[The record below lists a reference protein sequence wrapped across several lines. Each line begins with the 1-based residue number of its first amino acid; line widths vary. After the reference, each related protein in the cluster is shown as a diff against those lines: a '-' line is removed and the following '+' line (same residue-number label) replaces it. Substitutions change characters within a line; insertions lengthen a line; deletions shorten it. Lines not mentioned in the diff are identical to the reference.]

1 MTADTSGSTTRA
13 SVLPG
18 TSPSFAQRVH
28 AWWSS
33 PRSARLRG
41 TSGVITT
48 YVVSRLLLVLI
59 PLGLF
64 IYPGGTLLTDDVH
77 LYWTWSE
84 VVLSGH
90 YPIADPMWQ
99 YPPLAGFVFALGAHI
114 TSDPKLGFMLLALLA
129 DAVIFGWLLRRGRQT
144 GQLAGAWTYAIAGL
158 AIGPV
163 LLTRFDVFPTLFAVA
178 GLMLLNRPI
187 RSGVMLGIG
196 ALMKVWPAFLL
207 VAHPRRALPK
217 ALAGFA
223 AIAIALTMLLISWGP
238 NAGSFLA
245 EQGQRGLQIESVG
258 GMPYVLANFFGYDLA
273 TIFRYGSLEINAAGA
288 GVVASFVALAGFAL
302 LAWLGFARLR
312 GALERVPAG
321 DIALAIVLIS
331 IATSRVFSPQYMVW
345 VAGIGAFAMLDSRT
359 RMRPVMW
366 LVLFTAIFGQLV
378 YPVYYG
384 SMIDGTWQGVFC
396 QVARVALLVTA
407 TIWATT
413 NVLRPAKY
421 DAVPQAQAARLASGS
436 IPSSKSASRAE
447 VLDQRH
453 AVSIQSRPAIPIAAA
468 RSGLLSNS
476 VMRSADGSGELPST
490 T

>member
-1 MTADTSGSTTRA
+1 MTTRA
-13 SVLPG
+13 SESLVIR
-18 TSPSFAQRVH
+18 SRN
-28 AWWSS
+28 WWSS

-41 TSGVITT
+41 TPGAVVT
-48 YVVSRLLLVLI
+48 YVVSRLLLFLI

-64 IYPGGTLLTDDVH
+64 VYPGGTLLTDDVH

-114 TSDPKLGFMLLALLA
+114 TSNPTVGFMMLALLA
-129 DAVIFGWLLRRGRQT
+129 DAIIFGWLLMRGRKT
-144 GQLAGAWTYAIAGL
+144 GILAGAWTYAIAGL

-178 GLMLLNRPI
+178 GLMMLNRPI
-187 RSGVMLGIG
+187 RSGVMLSIG

-207 VAHPRRALPK
+207 VAHPRKALPK
-217 ALAGFA
+217 AIAGFA
-223 AIAIALTMLLISWGP
+223 AVAVVVTMALVSWGP

-258 GMPYVLANFFGYDLA
+258 GMPYVLANFFGYDL
-273 TIFRYGSLEINAAGA
+273 TTMFRYGSLEINAAGA
-288 GVVASFVALAGFAL
+288 GAIASLVAISGFVL
-302 LAWLGFARLR
+302 LGWLGYARLR
-312 GALERVPAG
+312 GRLERVPAG
-321 DIALAIVLIS
+321 DIALAVVLIS

-345 VAGIGAFAMLDSRT
+345 VAGIAAFTMLDRRT

-366 LVLFTAIFGQLV
+366 LVLGTAIFGQLV

-396 QVARVALLVTA
+396 QVARITLLVAA
-407 TIWATT
+407 TLWATV
-413 NVLRPAKY
+413 NVLRPDKY
-421 DAVPQAQAARLASGS
+421 APVPVTDDADVSEVGVAQPDSALAVEQISQGG
-436 IPSSKSASRAE
+436 R
-447 VLDQRH
+447 
-453 AVSIQSRPAIPIAAA
+453 
-468 RSGLLSNS
+468 
-476 VMRSADGSGELPST
+476 
-490 T
+490 

>member
-1 MTADTSGSTTRA
+1 MTT
-13 SVLPG
+13 G
-18 TSPSFAQRVH
+18 TSESVVVRARG
-28 AWWSS
+28 WWFS
-33 PRSARLRG
+33 PRSARFRG
-41 TSGVITT
+41 TPGAVTT
-48 YVVSRLLLVLI
+48 YVVSRLLLFLI

-64 IYPGGTLLTDDVH
+64 VYPGGTLLTDDVH

-114 TSDPKLGFMLLALLA
+114 TSNPTLGFMLLALLA
-129 DAVIFGWLLRRGRQT
+129 DAIIFGWLLRRGRET
-144 GQLAGAWTYAIAGL
+144 GQLAGAWTYALAGL

-163 LLTRFDVFPTLFAVA
+163 LLTRFDLFPTLFAVA
-178 GLMLLNRPI
+178 GLMMLNRPI

-207 VAHPRRALPK
+207 VAHPRRELPK
-217 ALAGFA
+217 AIAGFA
-223 AIAIALTMLLISWGP
+223 AICIAVTMALISWGP

-258 GMPYVLANFFGYDLA
+258 GMPYVLANFFGYDLD

-288 GVVASFVALAGFAL
+288 GAIATVVALSGFVL
-302 LAWLGFARLR
+302 LAWLGYARLR

-321 DIALAIVLIS
+321 DIALAVVLIS

-366 LVLFTAIFGQLV
+366 LALGTAIFGQLV

-396 QVARVALLVTA
+396 QVARIVLLVTA
-407 TIWATT
+407 TVWATA
-413 NVLRPAKY
+413 NVLRPNKY
-421 DAVPQAQAARLASGS
+421 QAEADFDESRAVGTDSSLSGN
-436 IPSSKSASRAE
+436 PSSTAASTFSSTVTATSGGGAT
-447 VLDQRH
+447 VPN
-453 AVSIQSRPAIPIAAA
+453 SPSPIKPK
-468 RSGLLSNS
+468 GT
-476 VMRSADGSGELPST
+476 ADPE
-490 T
+490 